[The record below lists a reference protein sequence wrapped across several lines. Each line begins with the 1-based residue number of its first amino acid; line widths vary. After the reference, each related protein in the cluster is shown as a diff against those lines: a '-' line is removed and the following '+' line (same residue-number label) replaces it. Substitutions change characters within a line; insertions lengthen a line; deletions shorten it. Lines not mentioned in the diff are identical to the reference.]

1 MTFGLIDLVENL
13 TVPSQDDGRQFVRR
27 ERIIEISRRLED
39 APYARLG
46 NEPLA
51 LVWRHRDLRTDAP
64 FVLLSTHVDS
74 VYLRYSCVVGEREI
88 RGTLD
93 NSATNAVAL
102 HLMLA
107 GSLDPQVVVAFTGD
121 EEEDCQ
127 GADAAL
133 SCCSGLG
140 EVPGLPEMVVT
151 LDLTEERFG
160 MSPFTVENYFRRK
173 GTPRTRLRFDSKKS
187 LKAFIAEKLPGMD
200 PAFIPDA
207 EPDESWQY
215 DEHDLNCFSL
225 CLPCR
230 CLGADMHDE
239 VGVVVRRDDATAHA
253 RALVELLRNVAADVR
268 R

>member
-1 MTFGLIDLVENL
+1 
-13 TVPSQDDGRQFVRR
+13 
-27 ERIIEISRRLED
+27 
-39 APYARLG
+39 
-46 NEPLA
+46 
-51 LVWRHRDLRTDAP
+51 
-64 FVLLSTHVDS
+64 
-74 VYLRYSCVVGEREI
+74 VVGEREI

-102 HLMLA
+102 HQMLV

-121 EEEDCQ
+121 EEGDCR

-140 EVPGLPEMVVT
+140 EVLGLPEMVVT
-151 LDLTEERFG
+151 LDLTEERAG

-173 GTPRTRLRFDSKKS
+173 GTPRTRLQFDSKKS
-187 LKAFIAEKLPGMD
+187 LKSFIAEKLSGMD
-200 PAFIPDA
+200 QTFIPDA
-207 EPDESWQY
+207 EADESWRY

-230 CLGADMHDE
+230 CLGADMHDD
-239 VGVVVRRDDATAHA
+239 VGVLVRQEDLSAYAQV
-253 RALVELLRNVAADVR
+253 LVEVLRSVTADGR